1 VSRLPDR
8 STISRR
14 VPLARFLY
22 ENLAGYRALLGVG
35 IAMTIVQV
43 FAELLIAFP
52 LKFILDKVVNHR
64 NPSFPFADALIRPF
78 DHLGS
83 TASLA
88 PGEAHTQLG
97 VIAFSATLLI
107 ACGLLAA
114 ALTHGQLILAA
125 RVGTSSAARLRCRLF
140 DHLQRL
146 PLAWHGRQRTGD
158 LVQRLTT
165 NIADIQKLVTDGLV
179 DLLAGTLTLVG
190 VMVVMLLVNWQFT
203 LLSMVIVPALFAT
216 VLVYTRRIKAAT
228 KRAAKIQGQIG
239 DIATEDMRAIIDVK
253 SFTLEARESEHFGR
267 YTERLRNTAWRAGRL
282 QSQFTPLVMA
292 LIAVSQ
298 VTIIGGGAYVA
309 TGHSLT
315 IGSLVLVHAH
325 TLTLGTLTVYLT
337 YLKLLYQ
344 PMRDLSKLAT
354 LASTASSGAER
365 IQAVL
370 DQAPEL
376 LAGSHASP
384 GAHVRRLR
392 FGQLETLAAHRSDA
406 DEPREQ
412 RRVTG
417 EIRFRDVL
425 FGYEPERP
433 VLVGIDLEVPAGGRL
448 ALVGLSGSGKTTTVK
463 LIPRLYE
470 VWSGSVE
477 IDGLDTRAYP
487 LDALRRNV
495 SMVLQDAVLFEGTIR
510 DNIALGRPE
519 ASDDEIV
526 EAARRA
532 HIDSTIASMP
542 DSYASEVR
550 EHGKNLSSGQRQ
562 RIAIA
567 RAILR
572 DAPIL
577 ILDEPTANL
586 DVEAEV
592 EVMHA
597 IDTLISGRTVI
608 TISHRLSTLGHVDEI
623 AVLSEGRIA
632 ERGTYRQ
639 LKRRGGIFK
648 WMLDEQHRYSPE
660 HISAAPRTSPA
671 RGTRREAHAGP
682 RASDPEASIR

>member
-1 VSRLPDR
+1 VTRTPLR
-8 STISRR
+8 GAISRR
-14 VPLARFLY
+14 SPLARFLY

-35 IAMTIVQV
+35 IAMTILQV
-43 FAELLIAFP
+43 FAELLVAFP

-64 NPSFPFADALIRPF
+64 NPSFPFADALIAPF

-83 TASLA
+83 AASLA
-88 PGEAHTQLG
+88 PGETHTQVG

-107 ACGLLAA
+107 SCGLLSA
-114 ALTHGQLILAA
+114 ALTHGQLFIAA
-125 RVGTSSAARLRCRLF
+125 RIGTSSAASLRSRLF

-146 PLAWHGRQRTGD
+146 PLDWHGRQRTGD
-158 LVQRLTT
+158 LVQRLTS

-179 DLLAGTLTLVG
+179 DLLAGSLTLLG
-190 VMVVMLLVNWQFT
+190 VMVVMLLVNWRFT
-203 LLSMVIVPALFAT
+203 LLSMLIVPILFAT
-216 VLVYTRRIKAAT
+216 VLGYTRRIKAAT
-228 KRAAKIQGQIG
+228 KSAARIQGQVG

-253 SFTLEARESEHFGR
+253 SFTLEARESKHFGR
-267 YTERLRNTAWRAGRL
+267 YVDRLRSSSWDAGRL
-282 QSQFTPLVMA
+282 QSQFTPIVML

-298 VTIIGGGAYVA
+298 LTIVGVGAYVA
-309 TGHSLT
+309 TGHSVV
-315 IGSLVLVHAH
+315 IGSLMIVPAN

-370 DQAPEL
+370 DETPESL
-376 LAGSHASP
+376 GAGGRNRGRTRVS
-384 GAHVRRLR
+384 
-392 FGQLETLAAHRSDA
+392 GQIDFL
-406 DEPREQ
+406 
-412 RRVTG
+412 
-417 EIRFRDVL
+417 DVH
-425 FGYEPERP
+425 FGYESGRP
-433 VLVGIDLEVPAGGRL
+433 VLAGIDLSVPAGGRL

-463 LIPRLYE
+463 LIPRLYD
-470 VWSGSVE
+470 VWSGSVQ
-477 IDGLDTRAYP
+477 IDGVDTRAYR
-487 LDALRRNV
+487 LGVLRRKI
-495 SMVLQDAVLFEGTIR
+495 SMVLQDAALFEGTIR

-519 ASDDEIV
+519 ASDAEV
-526 EAARRA
+526 AEAARQA
-532 HIDSTIASMP
+532 HIDSTIEAMP
-542 DSYASEVR
+542 GGYASEVR

-597 IDTLISGRTVI
+597 IDTLIGGRTVI
-608 TISHRLSTLGHVDEI
+608 TISHRLSTLGQVDEI
-623 AVLSEGRIA
+623 IVLSEGRIA
-632 ERGTYRQ
+632 ERGSYRE
-639 LKRRGGIFK
+639 LKRRGGIFA
-648 WMLDEQHRYSPE
+648 WMLEEQHRYSPE
-660 HISAAPRTSPA
+660 RIDASPRPGAARA
-671 RGTRREAHAGP
+671 TRREARG
-682 RASDPEASIR
+682 RSTVERR

>member
-1 VSRLPDR
+1 VRAVIGLATPGV
-8 STISRR
+8 ISRR
-14 VPLARFLY
+14 APLARFLY
-22 ENLAGYRALLGVG
+22 ANLAGYRGLLAIG
-35 IAMTIVQV
+35 IVMTIVQV
-43 FAELLIAFP
+43 FAELLVAFP

-83 TASLA
+83 TASLV

-97 VIAFSATLLI
+97 VIAFSATMLI
-107 ACGLLAA
+107 ACGLLSA
-114 ALTHGQLILAA
+114 ALTHGQLFLAA
-125 RVGTSSAARLRCRLF
+125 RIGTSSCAGVRSRLF
-140 DHLQRL
+140 AHLQRL
-146 PLAWHGRQRTGD
+146 PLDWHGRQRTGD

-179 DLLAGTLTLVG
+179 DLLAGTLTLLG
-190 VMVVMLLVNWQFT
+190 VMTVMLLVNWRFT
-203 LLSMVIVPALFAT
+203 LLSMVIVPALFAI
-216 VLVYTRRIKAAT
+216 VLGYTRRIKGAT
-228 KRAAKIQGQIG
+228 KRAAQIQGELG
-239 DIATEDMRAIIDVK
+239 DIATEDLRAIIDVK
-253 SFTLEARESEHFGR
+253 SFTLESRESEHFDR
-267 YTERLRNTAWRAGRL
+267 NVERFRAMSWRGGRL

-298 VTIIGGGAYVA
+298 VTIVGVGAYVA

-315 IGSLVLVHAH
+315 LGSIALVPAH
-325 TLTLGTLTVYLT
+325 TLTLGTLTLYIT

-370 DQAPEL
+370 DQEPEL
-376 LAGSHASP
+376 LGAGQP
-384 GAHVRRLR
+384 GRRP
-392 FGQLETLAAHRSDA
+392 T
-406 DEPREQ
+406 
-412 RRVTG
+412 RVKG
-417 EIRFRDVL
+417 EIAFRDVL
-425 FGYEPERP
+425 FGYEPGRP
-433 VLVGIDLEVPAGGRL
+433 VLVGIDLEVPAGRRI

-463 LIPRLYE
+463 LIPRFYD
-470 VWSGSVE
+470 VWSGAVE
-477 IDGLDTRAYP
+477 IDGVDTRAYP

-519 ASDDEIV
+519 ASDAEIV
-526 EAARRA
+526 EAARQA
-532 HIDSTIASMP
+532 HIDSAIAAMP
-542 DSYASEVR
+542 GGYGAEVH

-567 RAILR
+567 RAMLR

-597 IDTLISGRTVI
+597 IDTLIGGRTVI

-623 AVLSEGRIA
+623 VVLSEGRIA
-632 ERGTYRQ
+632 ERGSYRQ
-639 LKRRGGIFK
+639 LKARKGIFK
-648 WMLDEQHRYSPE
+648 WMLEEQHRYSPE
-660 HISAAPRTSPA
+660 RVEAPA
-671 RGTRREAHAGP
+671 RATPQRSKRREAHTGS
-682 RASDPEASIR
+682 RAERR

>member
-1 VSRLPDR
+1 M
-8 STISRR
+8 
-14 VPLARFLY
+14 PLARFLY
-22 ENLAGYRALLGVG
+22 TNLAGYRGPLLVG
-35 IAMTIVQV
+35 IVMTIVQV
-43 FAELLIAFP
+43 FAELLVAFP
-52 LKFILDKVVNHR
+52 LKFILDKVINHR
-64 NPSFPFADALIRPF
+64 NPSFPFADALIAPF

-83 TASLA
+83 AASLA
-88 PGEAHTQLG
+88 PGEAHTQVG
-97 VIAFSATLLI
+97 VIAFASTLLI
-107 ACGLLAA
+107 TCGLLSA
-114 ALTHGQLILAA
+114 ALTHGQLWLAA
-125 RVGTSSAARLRCRLF
+125 RVGTSSSARLRSRLF

-179 DLLAGTLTLVG
+179 DLLAGTLTLLG
-190 VMVVMLLVNWQFT
+190 VMTVMLLVNWRFT
-203 LLSMVIVPALFAT
+203 LLSMIIVPALFAT
-216 VLVYTRRIKAAT
+216 VLGYTRRIKAAT
-228 KRAAKIQGQIG
+228 KRAAHIQGQIG
-239 DIATEDMRAIIDVK
+239 DVATEDMRAIIDVK
-253 SFTLEARESEHFGR
+253 SFTLEARESEHFRR
-267 YTERLRNTAWRAGRL
+267 YVDLFRGTTWHAGRL
-282 QSQFTPLVMA
+282 QAQFTPMVMA

-298 VTIIGGGAYVA
+298 VTIVGVGAYIA
-309 TGHSLT
+309 TGHSVA
-315 IGSLVLVHAH
+315 IGSLAIVPAH
-325 TLTLGTLTVYLT
+325 TLTLGTLTVYIT

-370 DQAPEL
+370 EEPPEL
-376 LAGSHASP
+376 LGGSHASP
-384 GAHVRRLR
+384 GAHIRRLR
-392 FGQLETLAAHRSDA
+392 FGQLETLGPHRSDA
-406 DEPREQ
+406 DEPREPVGQRQPTIATRVRKQ

-425 FGYEPERP
+425 FGYEAGRP
-433 VLVGIDLEVPAGGRL
+433 VLIGIDLTVPAGGRL

-463 LIPRLYE
+463 LIPRFYD

-477 IDGLDTRAYP
+477 IDGVDTRAYP
-487 LDALRRNV
+487 LDVLRRSV

-519 ASDDEIV
+519 ASDAEIV
-526 EAARRA
+526 EAARKA
-532 HIDSTIASMP
+532 HIDSTIVAMP
-542 DSYASEVR
+542 GGYASEVCER
-550 EHGKNLSSGQRQ
+550 GKNLSSGQRQ

-597 IDTLISGRTVI
+597 IDTLIGGRTVI
-608 TISHRLSTLGHVDEI
+608 TISHRLITLGHVDEI
-623 AVLSEGRIA
+623 VVLSEGRIA

-639 LKRRGGIFK
+639 LKRRGGIFA

-660 HISAAPRTSPA
+660 RIDAATRATPA
-671 RGTRREAHAGP
+671 RGKRRDGHAAA
-682 RASDPEASIR
+682 RAERR

>member
-1 VSRLPDR
+1 MSRLLDR
-8 STISRR
+8 TMSSRR
-14 VPLARFLY
+14 IPLARFLY
-22 ENLAGYRALLGVG
+22 TNLAGYRALLVVG
-35 IAMTIVQV
+35 IVMTVVQV
-43 FAELLIAFP
+43 FAELLVAFP

-64 NPSFPFADALIRPF
+64 NPSFPFADAMIRPF

-83 TASLA
+83 AASLA

-107 ACGLLAA
+107 ACGLLSA
-114 ALTHGQLILAA
+114 ALTHGQLVLAA
-125 RVGTSSAARLRCRLF
+125 RVGTSSSARLRSRLF

-179 DLLAGTLTLVG
+179 DLLAGTLTLLG

-203 LLSMVIVPALFAT
+203 LLSMVIVPAMFAT

-253 SFTLEARESEHFGR
+253 SFTLEDRESEHFGR
-267 YTERLRNTAWRAGRL
+267 YVELLRNTAWHAGRL
-282 QSQFTPLVMA
+282 QSQFTPMVMA

-298 VTIIGGGAYVA
+298 VTIIGVGAYVA

-315 IGSLVLVHAH
+315 IGSVALVHAG

-370 DQAPEL
+370 DQAPESL
-376 LAGSHASP
+376 GAGQPDLRQAT
-384 GAHVRRLR
+384 VR
-392 FGQLETLAAHRSDA
+392 
-406 DEPREQ
+406 
-412 RRVTG
+412 G
-417 EIRFRDVL
+417 EIVFRNVL
-425 FGYEPERP
+425 FGYEPGRP
-433 VLVGIDLEVPAGGRL
+433 VLVGIDLNVPAGGRV

-463 LIPRLYE
+463 LIPRLYD
-470 VWSGSVE
+470 VWSGSIE
-477 IDGLDTRAYP
+477 IDGVDTRAYP
-487 LDALRRNV
+487 LDVLRSNV

-510 DNIALGRPE
+510 DNIALGCPE
-519 ASDDEIV
+519 ASDADIV

-532 HIDSTIASMP
+532 HIDSTITAMP
-542 DSYASEVR
+542 GGYGSEVR

-597 IDTLISGRTVI
+597 IDTLVSGRTVI

-623 AVLSEGRIA
+623 VVLSEGRIA

-639 LKRRGGIFK
+639 LKRRGGIFT

-660 HISAAPRTSPA
+660 RVSAAPRANPPH
-671 RGTRREAHAGP
+671 GTKRDTRVGPKRERR
-682 RASDPEASIR
+682 

>member
-1 VSRLPDR
+1 MPRCSSGADAVSRVSPR
-8 STISRR
+8 AMIERR
-14 VPLARFLY
+14 APLARFLY
-22 ENLAGYRALLGVG
+22 ANLEGHRRLLGLG
-35 IAMTIVQV
+35 IAMTVVQV
-43 FAELLIAFP
+43 FAELLVAFP
-52 LKFILDKVVNHR
+52 LKFILDKVINHR
-64 NPSFPFADALIRPF
+64 NPSFPLADTLIRPF

-88 PGEAHTQLG
+88 PGETHTQIG

-107 ACGLLAA
+107 ACGLLSA
-114 ALTHGQLILAA
+114 ALTHGQLAIAA
-125 RVGTSSAARLRCRLF
+125 RIGTSSSARLRGRLF

-146 PLAWHGRQRTGD
+146 SLDWHGRQRTGD
-158 LVQRLTT
+158 LVQRLTN

-179 DLLAGTLTLVG
+179 DLLAGTLTLLG
-190 VMVVMLLVNWQFT
+190 VMIVMLLVNWRFT
-203 LLSMVIVPALFAT
+203 LLSMIIVPALFAT
-216 VLVYTRRIKAAT
+216 VLVYTRNIKAAT

-253 SFTLEARESEHFGR
+253 SFTLEDRESQHFGR
-267 YTERLRNTAWRAGRL
+267 FVERFRETSWRAGRL

-292 LIAVSQ
+292 LIATSQ
-298 VTIIGGGAYVA
+298 VTIVGVGAYVA
-309 TGHSLT
+309 TGHSLA
-315 IGSLVLVHAH
+315 IGSLVLVPSH

-370 DQAPEL
+370 DQKPERMSAL
-376 LAGSHASP
+376 KPA
-384 GAHVRRLR
+384 
-392 FGQLETLAAHRSDA
+392 
-406 DEPREQ
+406 
-412 RRVTG
+412 RVEDRVQG
-417 EIRFRDVL
+417 EVEFRDVL
-425 FGYEPERP
+425 FGYEPGRP
-433 VLVGIDLEVPAGGRL
+433 VLMGIDLSVPAGGRL

-463 LIPRLYE
+463 LIPRFYD
-470 VWSGSVE
+470 VWSGVIE
-477 IDGLDTRAYP
+477 IDGVDARAYP
-487 LDALRRNV
+487 LHVLRRNV

-510 DNIALGRPE
+510 DNIALGRPG
-519 ASDDEIV
+519 ADDAEIV
-526 EAARRA
+526 EAARQA
-532 HIDSTIASMP
+532 HIDSTIAAMP
-542 DSYASEVR
+542 EGYGTEVR

-597 IDTLISGRTVI
+597 IDTLIGGRTVI

-623 AVLSEGRIA
+623 VVLSDGRIA
-632 ERGTYRQ
+632 ERGSYRQ
-639 LKRRGGIFK
+639 LKRRDGTFA

-660 HISAAPRTSPA
+660 HLAEAPRAGSSRT
-671 RGTRREAHAGP
+671 TRRDAHAGT
-682 RASDPEASIR
+682 RTSRR